1 MGQNTSAIMKQEE
14 SSQLIINNIQ
24 SSIYYKFINCLFIEK
39 IDQRVLD
46 DEFNVFCER
55 YNIQN
60 HEELYSLLVFIKED
74 TCQSYHKFTVDDP
87 LLVGNLLLFVIYYMK
102 NNSLYAHM
110 NRMLYLMVA
119 ANKIR
124 LTIKGSSF
132 YEESKDYDMNTETL
146 IQETV
151 DNQERLEKMID
162 LNTKIENISKQ
173 INMTYVY
180 KVESNI
186 YKDYDGDVLNFSL
199 VA

>member
-1 MGQNTSAIMKQEE
+1 MGQKSSNVFMEE
-14 SSQLIINNIQ
+14 KETKLIINNIQ

-55 YNIQN
+55 YKIQN
-60 HEELYSLLVFIKED
+60 HTELYSLLVFVKED
-74 TCQSYHKFTVDDP
+74 TLQTYHKFTVDDP
-87 LLVGNLLLFVIYYMK
+87 LLIGNLLLFVIYYMK

-110 NRMLYLMVA
+110 NRMLYLMLA
-119 ANKIR
+119 ANNIR
-124 LTIKGSSF
+124 IKLKSS
-132 YEESKDYDMNTETL
+132 YLDEESKDYEMEADKL
-146 IQETV
+146 IEQTI

-162 LNTKIENISKQ
+162 LNIKIENISKQ
-173 INMTYVY
+173 MNASYIY

-186 YKDYDGDVLNFSL
+186 YNDYDGDVLNFGL